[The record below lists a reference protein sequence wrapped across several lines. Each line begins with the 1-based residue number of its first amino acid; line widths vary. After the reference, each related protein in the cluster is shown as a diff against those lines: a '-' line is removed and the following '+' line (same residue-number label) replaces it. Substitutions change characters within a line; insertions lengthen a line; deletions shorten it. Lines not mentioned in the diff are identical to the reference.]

1 MDYMNDEQQN
11 NQHDLGSK
19 LNELAHKLR
28 YLRRSRNDKVFGGV
42 AGGIAELLG
51 VETVVVRIAIVV
63 LSVMSGV
70 GFFAYLLAWALIAKA
85 PEGQGFGRRSD
96 PSFRSNNAGDSS
108 HQGHGQGYQLGVQN
122 GPKKIEGRQLM
133 AVAVVSIGVLS
144 LFNRLGINFNG
155 DVLWPLALI
164 GIGSAVLFSKSSN
177 HQDRGDGGLG
187 GGPGGGPS
195 GGPGLRNP
203 AQSGE
208 PPMARG
214 FEPSVWPAATIATDS
229 SVASV
234 RLNPYPTDGTARQ
247 GLSGTLTPDAPPV
260 PKPTADDLLNQARRE
275 VDALS
280 FHESWL
286 ENPIGSV
293 QNPAAT
299 AVQVGAANPRASKRF
314 SRMILGITLVSGGLF
329 AIAIRSGWI
338 IVGTGI
344 DNVLA
349 IALIGVGVVVF
360 TGAWFGRPFGF
371 LNLGALLFLLL
382 ATASFVGAK
391 WGDGV
396 GQRTYQ
402 PKSLQELRDRYQLGA
417 GTLKVDLTKIDF
429 SKAARTVDVRLGAG
443 AVAVEVPADT
453 TVAVATTTRGGEVTL
468 FGQNND
474 QTSRRFRIGD
484 ATKAQLTLNVR
495 AGVGAIEVAQ
505 AGKLKKL
512 TGLDNGSFSFNF
524 GSDATHATDATAK

>member
-1 MDYMNDEQQN
+1 MDYMNDKHMNDQHN

-42 AGGIAELLG
+42 AGGIAELFG
-51 VETVVVRIAIVV
+51 VETVVLRIAIVV

-70 GFFAYLLAWALIAKA
+70 GFFAYLLAWALMAKA
-85 PEGQGFGRRSD
+85 PEDQSFGRSSE

-108 HQGHGQGYQLGVQN
+108 HQGHRQGSQLGIQN
-122 GPKKIEGRQLM
+122 SPKKIEGRQLM

-144 LFNRLGINFNG
+144 LFNRMGINFNG

-187 GGPGGGPS
+187 GGLG
-195 GGPGLRNP
+195 GGPGLRNC

-208 PPMARG
+208 PSMARD
-214 FEPSVWPAATIATDS
+214 FAPSVWPAATIATDS
-229 SVASV
+229 SVASE

-260 PKPTADDLLNQARRE
+260 PKPTPDDLLNQARRE

-293 QNPAAT
+293 RNPAAT
-299 AVQVGAANPRASKRF
+299 AVQVGAANPRASKKF
-314 SRMILGITLVSGGLF
+314 SRMILGITLVVGGLF

-371 LNLGALLFLLL
+371 LNLGALLFVLL

-453 TVAVATTTRGGEVTL
+453 TVAVATATRGGEVTL
-468 FGQNND
+468 FGQTND

-484 ATKAQLTLNVR
+484 AAKAQLTLNVR
-495 AGVGAIEVAQ
+495 AGVGAIEVAR

-512 TGLDNGSFSFNF
+512 THLDNGSFSFNF